1 MITSGKQGWSEIRK
15 SINVI
20 WYIPR
25 YKDHILNGQE
35 VFDKIPYSFVLK
47 NIQIFLYINAKCIMI
62 ILPIAL
68 PDPQEDLSQNLNMR
82 TWYGFLEIYPITM
95 RNLTIS
101 KLLFQGSYQLIT
113 PVASDPNKQNSIVT
127 LQVPLS
133 LQISGW
139 LFAQEPQF
147 SHGSKKSHWSS
158 VCADFLAVKM
168 GVITSE
174 LFTY

>member
-1 MITSGKQGWSEIRK
+1 
-15 SINVI
+15 
-20 WYIPR
+20 
-25 YKDHILNGQE
+25 
-35 VFDKIPYSFVLK
+35 
-47 NIQIFLYINAKCIMI
+47 MI

-133 LQISGW
+133 LQISG
-139 LFAQEPQF
+139 
-147 SHGSKKSHWSS
+147 
-158 VCADFLAVKM
+158 
-168 GVITSE
+168 
-174 LFTY
+174 